1 MPTVKDQAI
10 GSWEAAA
17 IMAVHFTQPAVMVR
31 KGVLKSRAIKGPSG
45 GGGGRAFAVYSLREC
60 DADYHDYESR
70 RSQKTR
76 RRARTQTS
84 MRPAVMRQLAR
95 NAVQIAY
102 DDAVG
107 CAEAAEIM
115 GCHFTWP
122 PRAAARGDIVGRILK
137 NGRQDSAS
145 DRTWIF
151 SRRSCEANA
160 LAARAQI
167 HAGTKVGRPRR
178 GIARK
183 TLAS

>member
-17 IMAVHFTQPAVMVR
+17 VMGVHFTQPAVMVR
-31 KGVLKSRAIKGPSG
+31 KGVLKSRAIKGPRVG
-45 GGGGRAFAVYSLREC
+45 AGRSFAIYSLREC
-60 DADYHDYESR
+60 DDDYRDYESG
-70 RSQKTR
+70 RSERTR

-84 MRPAVMRQLAR
+84 MRPGMMRRLKA
-95 NAVQIAY
+95 NAVQIAF

-122 PRAAARGDIVGRILK
+122 PRAAASGDIVGRILH
-137 NGRQDSAS
+137 NGREDSEA
-145 DRTWIF
+145 DRIWIF

-160 LAARAQI
+160 AAARAQV

-178 GIARK
+178 GMRRK